1 MNTSRPVRTLPDLL
15 RPGLDL
21 VFVGINPG
29 ERSAQVGHYY
39 AHPGNGFWPALSASP
54 LVQLSPTLPTVAGWP
69 ATFEDDRRLLALG
82 IGFTD
87 VVKRVVTDSSTL
99 SDAELRA
106 SLPAFRRRIAY
117 ARPRA
122 VCFTTTRGFGALFPR
137 TRTAKTWGRQPVSLE
152 GAEVWVMP
160 STSGRAA
167 GYRSEVH
174 RVLADLAASLRR
186 ARLDAD
192 AARPETAA

>member
-1 MNTSRPVRTLPDLL
+1 MRPIRARTLPDLL

-29 ERSAQVGHYY
+29 ERSAQAGHYY
-39 AHPGNGFWPALSASP
+39 AHPGNGFWPAFSASP
-54 LVQLSPTLPTVAGWP
+54 LAPSPT
-69 ATFEDDRRLLALG
+69 TFEDDRRLLAAG

-87 VVKRVVTDSSTL
+87 VVKRVVTDSSTI
-99 SDAELRA
+99 SDAELREA
-106 SLPAFRRRIAY
+106 LPAFRRRVAY

-137 TRTAKTWGRQPVSLE
+137 VRTAKTWGCQPVSLE

-167 GYRSEVH
+167 SYRAEVH
-174 RVLADLAASLRR
+174 RVLADLAASLGRSSSES
-186 ARLDAD
+186 
-192 AARPETAA
+192 AA